1 MLTDGILSVGEFP
14 RQQISWKQKTQ
25 KWASECVAYIA
36 DKNLLSSSPVRNSV
50 RQMRINYDLYNG
62 IIHMDDVQSVINPNG
77 LIADVVPEQIQHY
90 PIMNTKLDL
99 LEGEEA
105 SRSFDGRMII
115 TNPNALTE
123 LEEAKHEEMVR
134 RVQEALAE
142 SSQNEEE
149 FQQKIQDAYDDL
161 KYNFQDSRE
170 VIANQLI
177 SHYRRQYDFDG
188 MFNLGLKDAEI
199 VGEEAFQVYIDHGEP
214 NVRKLH
220 PAIIRAYGM
229 GYSNRLED
237 ASMIALE
244 EYWSKSRIIDIYGD
258 QMTKKEVAYVQEYK
272 VSDDLERDAAY
283 SIGAEHASTLYPTTL
298 EQFYDYNKEEQ
309 KWTDDPI
316 GLREKPVPLD
326 ASNFA
331 TEDYEEY
338 GGFDVYNNVRVIQV
352 FWKTLRKIKKV
363 TSYDPITGEKIYN
376 LYTEDYIPNKEMGE
390 TAEDLW
396 INQAWQGV
404 KIGDRLFLNMG
415 PCPVQFNEIDNPT
428 KCHFGIIGTIYNTG
442 DGKPFS
448 MVDKMKPYAY
458 LYDAIFD
465 RLNKLIARNYGKV
478 IRLDWAKKPNSWTM
492 DKWLRILISAGV
504 AVENSFEEGQEGA
517 AKGKLAG
524 ALNNASTGVID
535 MELGASISNM
545 INTLVTLESFM
556 GKVVGITDQ
565 REGQIANRETVGG
578 VERSVLQSSHITE
591 WLFTRHNNTK
601 KRVYDAFV
609 DMARA
614 CLRGRT
620 KKFQYITSADMAQQ
634 IINVDGDF
642 FASASYGMVIDD
654 GKGAQEFNRQLPTI
668 IQAGMQNQLLDL
680 STVMKIFNTDSRA
693 EKQKIIE
700 DGERA
705 LQERQQQMQ
714 QNKLE
719 SQQQIAQMT
728 QQTEAAK
735 MEHEAAMNSENNETK
750 LIIEEMKLQ
759 AQANVE
765 PDATAREQLDEK
777 KREFNA
783 SYQLDKERLEFD
795 KRKAERDA
803 QLKEKQINNRP
814 RATAT
819 K

>member
-50 RQMRINYDLYNG
+50 RQMRVNYDLYNG

-77 LIADVVPEQIQHY
+77 LVADVIPEQIQHY

-105 SRSFDGRMII
+105 SRPFDGRMII

-142 SSQNEEE
+142 SSQSEEE

-283 SIGAEHASTLYPTTL
+283 SIGAEHASTLYPTVL
-298 EQFYDYNKEEQ
+298 QPIYDDTTGEAV
-309 KWTDDPI
+309 
-316 GLREKPVPLD
+316 GLRTEDKPVELD
-326 ASNFA
+326 AADFA
-331 TEDYEEY
+331 TEDYETY

-535 MELGASISNM
+535 MELGTSISNM

-705 LQERQQQMQ
+705 LQERQQQKQ
-714 QNKLE
+714 QNQLE

-765 PDATAREQLDEK
+765 PDATAQEQLDEK

-783 SYQLDKERLEFD
+783 SHQLDKERLEFD